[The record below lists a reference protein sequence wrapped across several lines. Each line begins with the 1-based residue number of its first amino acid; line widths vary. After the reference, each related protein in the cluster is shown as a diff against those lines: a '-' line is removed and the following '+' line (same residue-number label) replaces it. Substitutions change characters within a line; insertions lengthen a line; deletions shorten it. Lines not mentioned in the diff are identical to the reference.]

1 MIYRNYIKNLLDY
14 ILGFLLLIFF
24 SPIIII
30 IYLIL
35 NFKIG
40 SPIFKQKRPGLNNK
54 SFTLYKFKTI
64 LDKNCKN
71 FNKKKKYFK
80 LGYVL
85 RTSGLD
91 ELPQLVNI
99 LKGELSI
106 VGPRPLRMKYLK
118 IKAFKSHL
126 RRKCKPGITGLAQI
140 ENYYNDK
147 KKLKQKWKINFK
159 LDKYYCCNLSFVLD
173 LKILF
178 LTFIKIISFSK
189 NDFINEPKLLKGDL
203 K

>member
-71 FNKKKKYFK
+71 FNKKK
-80 LGYVL
+80 
-85 RTSGLD
+85 
-91 ELPQLVNI
+91 NI
-99 LKGELSI
+99 L
-106 VGPRPLRMKYLK
+106 
-118 IKAFKSHL
+118 
-126 RRKCKPGITGLAQI
+126 
-140 ENYYNDK
+140 N
-147 KKLKQKWKINFK
+147 
-159 LDKYYCCNLSFVLD
+159 
-173 LKILF
+173 
-178 LTFIKIISFSK
+178 
-189 NDFINEPKLLKGDL
+189 
-203 K
+203 